1 MEEPVPL
8 VAVLLWC
15 LAPLL
20 QQWLVITAVFL
31 PLSVLATLA
40 WQGNQVFEKINPP

>member
-1 MEEPVPL
+1 MDEPVPL

-20 QQWLVITAVFL
+20 QQWLAITAVFL
-31 PLSVLATLA
+31 PLSVLATLSR
-40 WQGNQVFEKINPP
+40 QGNQVPEKDNSP